1 MAKMSGLGKGLDA
14 LFGPAPEE
22 EQMQENDIL
31 KNLKVTEVEPNR
43 DQPRKNFD
51 QEALEELA
59 ESIKEYGLIQP
70 IVVTKKDGYYGI
82 VAGERRWRAS
92 KIAGL
97 TEIPAIIREDDERI
111 NSEISLIENMQRED
125 LNPYEKAL
133 GVRTLI
139 DNYGLSQEE
148 VAKKLGKGRSTI
160 ANIVRI
166 LNLEPRVL
174 EMAKEG
180 KLTEGHC
187 KALLAITD
195 PEKQYKTAIQM
206 LERGA
211 TVRQVEKKARVKETK
226 EESDRNHILYK
237 SIEDNFQ
244 SFFGSKVRLDAGKR
258 RGKIIIEYTSNDDL
272 ERILNLIK
280 SGKVIAWRKY

>member
-97 TEIPAIIREDDERI
+97 TEIPAIIREDNERI

-280 SGKVIAWRKY
+280 

>member
-1 MAKMSGLGKGLDA
+1 MAKMTGLGKGLDA

-22 EQMQENDIL
+22 EQAKEDDVL
-31 KNLKVTEVEPNR
+31 KNLKITEVEPNR

-70 IVVTKKDGYYGI
+70 IVVTKKEGYYSI
-82 VAGERRWRAS
+82 IAGERRWRAS

-97 TEIPAIIREDDERI
+97 QEIPAIIREDNEKI

-139 DNYGLSQEE
+139 DNYGLTQEE

-160 ANIVRI
+160 ANIVRV
-166 LNLEPRVL
+166 LNLESRVL
-174 EMAKEG
+174 EMANEG

-211 TVRQVEKKARVKETK
+211 TVRQVEKKARIKETK
-226 EESDRNHILYK
+226 EELDRNHILYK

-272 ERILNLIK
+272 ERILGLIK
-280 SGKVIAWRKY
+280 

>member
-1 MAKMSGLGKGLDA
+1 MAKKTGLGKGLDA

-22 EQMQENDIL
+22 EQVQENDTL
-31 KNLKVTEVEPNR
+31 KKLKITEVEPNR

-59 ESIKEYGLIQP
+59 QSIGEYGLIQP
-70 IVVTKKDGYYGI
+70 IVVTKKDGYYSI
-82 VAGERRWRAS
+82 IAGERRWRAS
-92 KIAGL
+92 KLAGL
-97 TEIPAIIREDDERI
+97 KEIPAIIRDDDEKV

-133 GVRTLI
+133 GIRTLI
-139 DNYGLSQEE
+139 DNYGLSQED

-160 ANIVRI
+160 ANWVIV

-174 EMAKEG
+174 EMAKNG

-195 PEKQYKTAIQM
+195 PEKQYTTAIQM
-206 LERGA
+206 LERGQ
-211 TVRQVEKKARVKETK
+211 TVRQVEKKAKIKETR
-226 EESDRNHILYK
+226 EEQKRNHILYK

-244 SFFGSKVRLDAGKR
+244 SFFGTKVKLDAGKR

-272 ERILNLIK
+272 ERILGLIK
-280 SGKVIAWRKY
+280 

>member
-1 MAKMSGLGKGLDA
+1 MAKKTGLGKGLDA

-22 EQMQENDIL
+22 EQVQENDTL
-31 KNLKVTEVEPNR
+31 KKLKITEVEPNR

-59 ESIKEYGLIQP
+59 QSIGEYGLIQP
-70 IVVTKKDGYYGI
+70 IVVTKKDGYYSI
-82 VAGERRWRAS
+82 IAGERRWRAS
-92 KIAGL
+92 KLAGL
-97 TEIPAIIREDDERI
+97 KEIPAIIRDDDEKV

-133 GVRTLI
+133 GIRTLI
-139 DNYGLSQEE
+139 DNYGLSQED

-160 ANIVRI
+160 ANWVRV

-174 EMAKEG
+174 KMAKNG

-195 PEKQYKTAIQM
+195 PEKQYTTAIQM
-206 LERGA
+206 LERGQ
-211 TVRQVEKKARVKETK
+211 TVRQVEKKTKIKETK
-226 EESDRNHILYK
+226 EEQKRNHILYK

-244 SFFGSKVRLDAGKR
+244 SFFGTKVKLDAGKR

-272 ERILNLIK
+272 ERILGLIK
-280 SGKVIAWRKY
+280 

>member
-22 EQMQENDIL
+22 EQMQENDTL
-31 KNLKVTEVEPNR
+31 KNLKITEVEPNR

-70 IVVTKKDGYYGI
+70 IVVTKKEGYYGI

-97 TEIPAIIREDDERI
+97 TEIPAIIREDNERI

-125 LNPYEKAL
+125 LNPYEKAV

-195 PEKQYKTAIQM
+195 PEKQYRTAVQM

-226 EESDRNHILYK
+226 EEFERNHILYK
-237 SIEDNFQ
+237 STEDNFQ
-244 SFFGSKVRLDAGKR
+244 SFFGSKVKLDPGKR

-280 SGKVIAWRKY
+280 

>member
-22 EQMQENDIL
+22 EQIQENDIL
-31 KNLKVTEVEPNR
+31 KNLKITEVEPNR

-51 QEALEELA
+51 QEALEELV

-97 TEIPAIIREDDERI
+97 TEIPAIIREDNERI

-226 EESDRNHILYK
+226 EELDRNHILYK

-244 SFFGSKVRLDAGKR
+244 NFFGSKVRLDAGKR

-272 ERILNLIK
+272 ERILGLIK
-280 SGKVIAWRKY
+280 

>member
-1 MAKMSGLGKGLDA
+1 MSGLGKGLDA

-31 KNLKVTEVEPNR
+31 KNLKITEVEPNR

-97 TEIPAIIREDDERI
+97 TEIPAIIREDDEKI

-139 DNYGLSQEE
+139 DNYGMSQEE

-280 SGKVIAWRKY
+280 